1 MDNFVLIA
9 VIISVLWIAAIAFYL
24 YTVRQQG
31 EMVESIDELREKLDE
46 VEDEGV

>member
-24 YTVRQQG
+24 YTVRQQR
-31 EMVESIDELREKLDE
+31 EIVENIDELREKLDE
-46 VEDEGV
+46 VEDEVV